1 MLSWRTKCSDA
12 IDVVKKLLP
21 RYFDPLEYYS
31 APEYLELA
39 RSLLEL
45 YRCEKLLRLEEREA
59 ERVDDTVIMLK
70 KLIELATNTVIEKYR
85 SREYREK
92 LRESLKTLG
101 ESEVKMLNEYLKLGL
116 RLAGYNL
123 TSLVPF
129 LSDKLFIQYLGT
141 VLKISA
147 AIAVGV
153 KKYWAKRTIR
163 KFSVSIERLA
173 RKMVEELKRY
183 GRKLEVDAA
192 AGIVSDIVGGVT
204 SSQSLVKITEEL
216 YREQV
221 YVNTPEVIAFARE
234 LQELRKEL
242 LETK

>member
-1 MLSWRTKCSDA
+1 MSWRTKCGDA
-12 IDVVKKLLP
+12 IDVVKRLLP
-21 RYFDPLEYYS
+21 RYFDPLEPYS

-39 RSLLEL
+39 RSLLEV

-59 ERVDDTVIMLK
+59 KRVDDTVMILK
-70 KLIELATNTVIEKYR
+70 KLIELSANTVIEKYR
-85 SREYREK
+85 NREYREK
-92 LRESLKTLG
+92 LRESLKTLS
-101 ESEVKMLNEYLKLGL
+101 ESEIRILNEYLKLGL
-116 RLAGYNL
+116 QLAGYNL
-123 TSLVPF
+123 TPLVPF

-173 RKMVEELKRY
+173 RKMVEELEIY